1 MTDIA
6 ARKAQLL
13 ARRAELETRLRR
25 IEERLD
31 QPHSPDWEEDAVER
45 EDDEVLEDLGQAGLA
60 EIERIDA
67 ALARIEAGTYGICAT
82 CGEPIAPER
91 LDVMPDT
98 PFCRNCAP

>member
-13 ARRAELETRLRR
+13 ARRAEIETRLRR

-31 QPHSPDWEEDAVER
+31 APHSADWAEDAVER
-45 EDDEVLEDLGQAGLA
+45 EDDEVLEDLGQAGAA

-91 LDVMPDT
+91 LDVMPAT
-98 PFCRNCAP
+98 PFCRHCAP